1 MQVVSGPIV
10 VMAHNLQAALI
21 QALVYYGPGLLEC
34 LVVAARGARS
44 SCSRLAGRTRS
55 ACACPCAGMGSRKA
69 SPASRPAAHQGP
81 RPQADTGFPAPT
93 APPSAAGPPLPSD
106 SDGEERPERD
116 IILAVT

>member
-21 QALVYYGPGLLEC
+21 QALVYYGPGLVDC

-44 SCSRLAGRTRS
+44 CCSGLVGRTRS
-55 ACACPCAGMGSRKA
+55 ACACAGMGSRKA
-69 SPASRPAAHQGP
+69 NPAWRPAVHEDP
-81 RPQADTGFPAPT
+81 RPHADTVFPTPT
-93 APPSAAGPPLPSD
+93 APPSAIGPPLP

-116 IILAVT
+116 ILAVS